1 MKRIRN
7 TGDFLRTSN
16 APFSSLI
23 VVPVLHF
30 GVREGPVPKE
40 HKLYLYWFMIV
51 FLLLLLSGGEIH

>member
-16 APFSSLI
+16 ASFSSLI

-30 GVREGPVPKE
+30 GVREGPVPKSASG
-40 HKLYLYWFMIV
+40 YLYWFMIV
-51 FLLLLLSGGEIH
+51 FLLLLLSGGEIR